1 VDIQGNPGRVRIDFR
16 LHNLIIPLG
25 QQPVH
30 RHRPITTSSISI
42 NCFRSGFEILYDFCS
57 RLIAPQHYHTYF
69 NPPLNMNFFNRQKAR
84 TPADTVKSL
93 RENIQRLDQSES
105 GESKRRVSLIFSSK
119 DIAPPARGLKE
130 IGLIGLASF
139 VETWSSTEPLTAHTS
154 PLAFQ
159 LTVMWLDK

>member
-1 VDIQGNPGRVRIDFR
+1 
-16 LHNLIIPLG
+16 
-25 QQPVH
+25 
-30 RHRPITTSSISI
+30 
-42 NCFRSGFEILYDFCS
+42 
-57 RLIAPQHYHTYF
+57 
-69 NPPLNMNFFNRQKAR
+69 MNFFNRQKAR

-139 VETWSSTEPLTAHTS
+139 VETWSSTEPLTSHGAYFTTCVSADGHVARQMRRF
-154 PLAFQ
+154 LA
-159 LTVMWLDK
+159 